1 MLYYKGGLRIV
12 LGPNHGSK
20 NVSEKEHYGE
30 STEMYLKTIRELT
43 SNTELIPISQLAER
57 LGISNV
63 SATEMVHRMEDR
75 NLVEH
80 QPYKGIRLTESGSKQ
95 AKQVVRRHRLWE
107 CFLTDELGLP
117 WEDVH
122 DLACDLEHASDPRV
136 TEALAELLG
145 KPKTCPHGNPIPDTN
160 GHCEDLRG
168 QPLEQLS
175 EGQRATLVRVHP
187 ESNALL
193 AYLASHGLLPGSE
206 LQIIEVNR
214 FDRLWTLQVGNSQE
228 MISNS
233 IAKRMLVEP
242 QTAAGKV

>member
-1 MLYYKGGLRIV
+1 M
-12 LGPNHGSK
+12 
-20 NVSEKEHYGE
+20 SEKERYGE
-30 STEMYLKTIRELT
+30 SAEMYLKTIRELT

-63 SATEMVHRMEDR
+63 SATEMVHRMKDHG
-75 NLVEH
+75 LVEH
-80 QPYKGIRLTESGSKQ
+80 QPYKGIRLTEIGAKQ

-107 CFLTDELGLP
+107 RFLTDELGLP

-136 TEALAELLG
+136 TEALAQLLG
-145 KPKTCPHGNPIPDTN
+145 EPETCPHGNPIPDNN

-168 QPLEQLS
+168 LPLDQLS

-187 ESNALL
+187 ESSALL
-193 AYLASHGLLPGSE
+193 AYLVTHGLLPGSE
-206 LQIIEVNR
+206 LQIMEVNR
-214 FDRLWTLQVGNSQE
+214 FDRLWTLRVGNNLE

-233 IAKRMLVEP
+233 IAKRMLVVP
-242 QTAAGKV
+242 QPSA

>member
-1 MLYYKGGLRIV
+1 M
-12 LGPNHGSK
+12 
-20 NVSEKEHYGE
+20 SEKERYGE
-30 STEMYLKTIRELT
+30 SAEMYLKTIRELT
-43 SNTELIPISQLAER
+43 STADLIPISQLAQR

-63 SATEMVHRMEDR
+63 SATEMVHRMQDR

-80 QPYKGIRLTESGSKQ
+80 QPYKGIRLTESGAKQ

-107 CFLTDELGLP
+107 CFLTEKLGLP

-136 TEALAELLG
+136 TEALADLLG
-145 KPKTCPHGNPIPDTN
+145 KPETCPHGNPIPDIN

-175 EGQRATLVRVHP
+175 EGQRATLVRIHP

-193 AYLASHGLLPGSE
+193 AYLAAHGMLPGSE
-206 LQIIEVNR
+206 LQIVEVNR
-214 FDRLWTLQVGNSQE
+214 YDRLWTLQVGKNQE

-233 IAKRMLVEP
+233 IAKRMIVEP
-242 QTAAGKV
+242 QTIVAEA